1 MRLCLLQKA
10 QDIQLLLGLYSMSD
24 IKITHDQ
31 FIGVYENVLS
41 QEDCK
46 SIIDFFENDFEN
58 NFDGKSA
65 DKFLRDKM
73 ERHDYFKFYRAD
85 DVSNFVVLKINE
97 ALDKCIELYAEE
109 FWIVK
114 QIKATS
120 LQIKLQKTPPRGGYH
135 VWHCEQAGS
144 DADRV
149 LVWTVYL
156 NDIPSG
162 EGETEFLWQGL
173 RVQPKAG
180 TVCIFPAPFTHTH
193 RGNPV
198 YSCNKYIA
206 TGWYTMLNY

>member
-1 MRLCLLQKA
+1 
-10 QDIQLLLGLYSMSD
+10 MSG
-24 IKITHDQ
+24 IKITHNQ
-31 FIGVYENVLS
+31 FIGIYENVLS
-41 QEDCK
+41 EDECK
-46 SIIDFFENDFEN
+46 NIIELFNDDLKNKINEKGAD
-58 NFDGKSA
+58 NFPK
-65 DKFLRDKM
+65 DKM
-73 ERHDYFKFYRAD
+73 ERYDYQKFYKSD
-85 DVSNFVVLKINE
+85 NTSNFIVSKINE
-97 ALDKCIELYAEE
+97 ILDKCIQLYAEE

-135 VWHCEQAGS
+135 VWHCEQEGS

-149 LVWTVYL
+149 LVWTIYL

-180 TVCIFPAPFTHTH
+180 TVSIFPAAFTHTH

-198 YSCNKYIA
+198 YSCDKYIA
-206 TGWYTMLNY
+206 TGWYTLYE